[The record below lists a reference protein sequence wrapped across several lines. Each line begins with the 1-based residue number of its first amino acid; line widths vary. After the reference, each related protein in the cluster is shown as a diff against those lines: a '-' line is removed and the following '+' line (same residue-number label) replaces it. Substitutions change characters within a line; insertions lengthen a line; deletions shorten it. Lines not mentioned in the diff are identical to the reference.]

1 MVALMATIGLPAMAE
16 DIIWQEDFSTFA
28 KDSVPTGGTYNYSCT
43 NGTNNG
49 STKIYNDKLAGGT
62 APELLIAKAEGSFT
76 AEIPLGGK
84 SGEMTLSYYTNKT
97 ITANSANKDV
107 VIGEAVKS
115 GNNYTM
121 TVTVPAG
128 LEKLVLS
135 FVNTSGKTTNARFDD
150 VKLYQGTAK
159 KAAGLSW
166 GTASRLVTIGAD
178 DNVFPTLTNENN
190 LAVTY
195 TSDSTHVATI
205 DANGVITLVAAGN
218 TTISASF
225 AGNDEYEAQT
235 VSYTLTVKAATGG
248 GEGGNPE
255 PEPQPVETTGKGTLE
270 SPYTVADI
278 LAVVSAMEAGKV
290 SEQDYY
296 IKGTISSIKY
306 TFSAQYGTATFNI
319 SDDGSKEKEFTCYGV
334 LTLENKAWVEGN
346 IQIEVGDEVIIC
358 GKVVNYNGT
367 TPETSNKNAYTY
379 SINGKTKNEGGTT
392 PIPAIELITIER
404 ALEIINDLEDG
415 GKTTTQYGIEGYVTS
430 LVEEFNPQYGNY
442 TFIMSSGATTR
453 AALGE
458 LTVFRAKNADN
469 QKFVSDVL
477 KVNDKV
483 LVQGYLQKYVKDG
496 NMTPE
501 LVSGI
506 ILTINDQSTGITTI
520 NATERFDGAIYNL
533 RGQRITTPAKGLYIC
548 NGKKFFV
555 K

>member
-1 MVALMATIGLPAMAE
+1 MVALMAMMGMSAMAE
-16 DIIWQEDFSTFA
+16 DIIWQEDFTGFA
-28 KDSVPTGGTYNYSCT
+28 ADSVPTGGIYNYVCT
-43 NGTNNG
+43 NGSST
-49 STKIYNDKLAGGT
+49 SKTKIYDAQLAGGE
-62 APELLIAKAEGSFT
+62 APELLIAKNGGSFMVS
-76 AEIPLGGK
+76 ISLNGK
-84 SGEMTLSYYTNKT
+84 SGNMTLVYKSNKSIMVEEITHKDPMVSEAIAIGNDYEREVIVPEGTNEIQLLFT
-97 ITANSANKDV
+97 NNNS
-107 VIGEAVKS
+107 S
-115 GNNYTM
+115 
-121 TVTVPAG
+121 
-128 LEKLVLS
+128 
-135 FVNTSGKTTNARFDD
+135 NARVDNF
-150 VKLYQGTAK
+150 KLYQGTAK
-159 KAAGLSW
+159 KPAGLSW
-166 GTASRLVTIGAD
+166 GKAST
-178 DNVFPTLTNENN
+178 TLTMGQEVTLVLSNQNN
-190 LAVTY
+190 LPVTY
-195 TSDSTHVATI
+195 SSSVDSVATI
-205 DANGVITLVAAGN
+205 SPEGVITLVAAGK
-218 TTISASF
+218 TVLSAAF

-235 VSYTLTVKAATGG
+235 VSIEVTVKEGSS
-248 GEGGNPE
+248 GETNPD
-255 PEPQPVETTGKGTLE
+255 PQPGETTGKGTLE

-533 RGQRITTPAKGLYIC
+533 RGQRITTPAKGLYIR
-548 NGKKFFV
+548 NGKKFFM